1 MTGAEL
7 IKSKI
12 RTVSNFP
19 KPGIEFRDSTTL
31 IKDGDAFKHTID
43 ELCAQWPVTE
53 YDAIVAIDA
62 RGFIFGSAL
71 AFKNKKGIILARKQ
85 GKLPAETS
93 SESYALEYGEDKIE
107 IHVDAIEPNKRYLV
121 LDDLIA
127 TGGTASATCK
137 IIERL
142 GGTISGCGF
151 VIELEGLNGRESLGP
166 YNIKSLVQY

>member
-1 MTGAEL
+1 MSGIDF

-12 RTVSNFP
+12 RTISDFP

-31 IKDGDAFKHTID
+31 IKDANAFNQTIN
-43 ELCAQWPVTE
+43 ELCNQWPDEE

-71 AFKNKKGIILARKQ
+71 AYKNQKGLVLARKQ
-85 GKLPAETS
+85 GKLPAKTS

-107 IHVDAIEPNKRYLV
+107 IHDDSIEKGKRYLI

-127 TGGTASATCK
+127 TGGTAAATCK
-137 IIERL
+137 IVDRL
-142 GGTISGCGF
+142 GGIVAGCGF
-151 VIELEGLNGRESLGP
+151 VIELSALKGRDSIKCQNIRSL
-166 YNIKSLVQY
+166 IQY